1 MSIAYYNGDFSE
13 FSDIRIPLTDR
24 SVFFGDGIY
33 DAAIGMNGKIYLEEE
48 HINRFFKNASI
59 MNIPVGFS
67 KIELSSLLHE
77 LISKSGIDEYFIYFH
92 LTRFSAARCHA
103 YPDGASSNLLITIKE
118 HTVPSPAKLLK
129 LITADDVRY
138 SMCNVKTLNL
148 LPNVIASARAER
160 AGCDEAVFVRNG
172 IVTECAHSNI
182 FAVKDG
188 IVYTHPNSNFIL
200 PGITRGRILFLCEKL
215 DIPYK
220 ELPFSK
226 EDLSSADDILVT
238 STTKLCLRATELDG
252 KRVGMKKST
261 VSERLISAVN
271 EDFYSIFLQKN

>member
-1 MSIAYYNGDFSE
+1 MSIAYYNGVFSD
-13 FSDIRIPLTDR
+13 FSDIRIPLSDR

-33 DAAIGMNGKIYLEEE
+33 DAAIGMDGKIYLEEE
-48 HINRFFKNASI
+48 HINRFYRNAAALDI
-59 MNIPVGFS
+59 QT
-67 KIELSSLLHE
+67 ELSKSDLSALLKKA
-77 LISKSGIDEYFIYFH
+77 ISRSGYEKYFLYFQ
-92 LTRFSAARCHA
+92 LTRYSESRAHA
-103 YPDGASSNLLITIKE
+103 YPEGASSNLLITVKE
-118 HTVPSPAKLLK
+118 HTVPPLTATLK
-129 LITADDVRY
+129 LISTDDVRY

-148 LPNVIASARAER
+148 IPNVIASAKAER

-252 KRVGMKKST
+252 KCVGMKKST
-261 VSERLISAVN
+261 ISERLISAVN